1 MMSAS
6 PNDAAD
12 FKLTVLSPGG
22 RDREQYF
29 EHPSEADSPAHP
41 PVNFHAFAACTG
53 GSFHRDVKLALADH
67 NPVLLLLRGNF
78 KATQQV
84 LTKLKE
90 EKRTVAVSLKE
101 TGLHQ
106 IAQQL
111 SDRSRVAR
119 FIDIVNRADGC
130 IGVTPE
136 AAELFR
142 IVRPKS
148 DAEKTVFIP
157 TPYPL
162 EDRQWNM
169 SILPDQQSGIFIGT
183 REWNV
188 PSRNHAA
195 ALLLARQLCE
205 QTGEPVTV
213 FNFDGRKG
221 RSLLGEL
228 KFPENKLRVLEEKKS
243 YADYVREI
251 AKHKLVLQ
259 LDRSRVPGQVAGDV
273 LLART
278 LCVGGDGTIERI
290 AFANFCG
297 HGRTFEQLATIAE
310 KLLEDTQ
317 ARATAIVET
326 QWRAMERLSFS
337 ATLKQLEIFYSR
349 IARK

>member
-1 MMSAS
+1 MTA
-6 PNDAAD
+6 PEEAGD

-29 EHPSEADSPAHP
+29 DAPAEPDSPAHP
-41 PVNFHAFAACTG
+41 PVNFHALAACTG
-53 GSFHRDVKLALADH
+53 GSFHREIKLALADN

-78 KATQQV
+78 KGTLRALQQ
-84 LTKLKE
+84 LKK

-111 SDRSRVAR
+111 GESRRLAR
-119 FIDIVNRADGC
+119 FHEVVRQADGC

-136 AAELFR
+136 AAEIFR
-142 IVRPKS
+142 LVRPKG
-148 DAEKTVFIP
+148 DADKIVFIP

-169 SILPDQQSGIFIGT
+169 SILPDQQAGIFVGT
-183 REWNV
+183 REWDV

-195 ALLLARQLCE
+195 ALLLARQLSE
-205 QTGEPVTV
+205 RTGDAVTV
-213 FNFDGRKG
+213 FNFDGRAG
-221 RSLLGEL
+221 RKLLGQL
-228 KFPENKLRVLEEKKS
+228 KFPQGKLRILEEKKS

-251 AKHKLVLQ
+251 AKHKIVLQ
-259 LDRSRVPGQVAGDV
+259 LDRSRVPGQIAGDA

-278 LCVGGDGTIERI
+278 ICVGGDGTIERI

-297 HGRTFEQLATIAE
+297 AGRTVEQLGLIAE
-310 KLLEDTQ
+310 KLVNDAQNRAAAILES
-317 ARATAIVET
+317 
-326 QWRAMERLSFS
+326 QWRAMERLSFA
-337 ATLKQLEIFYSR
+337 ATRKQLAIFYKR
-349 IARK
+349 IAER